1 MEGKMVKAKG
11 DILQNINYLKRRV
24 VESDAI
30 QHDNTRCTRRTKE
43 NKRKSS
49 KRKEKWKLNSCCK
62 VIQEIIG
69 LKDTAEQ
76 MMTKLEKGDFSFA
89 IDDSD
94 FIPEKLFTV
103 KPKTHKSG
111 LILLIEKNIFIS
123 WESKEL
129 AEEAVNNME
138 KATGRKFV
146 QTKSTKLE
154 NKC

>member
-1 MEGKMVKAKG
+1 MMPFNMITLAVLEEQKKTSASH
-11 DILQNINYLKRRV
+11 QR
-24 VESDAI
+24 E
-30 QHDNTRCTRRTKE
+30 
-43 NKRKSS
+43 
-49 KRKEKWKLNSCCK
+49 KLNSCCK
-62 VIQEIIG
+62 VIQERIG

-94 FIPEKLFTV
+94 FIPEKLLTL

-138 KATGRKFV
+138 IGNRQKSCVNKKCKIEKQMLIETAFAKAMDNNTNNSSHSSDDEDE
-146 QTKSTKLE
+146 TL
-154 NKC
+154 